1 MMEGGQMSI
10 WRMVVLSC
18 LTVLV
23 LSGCIISIDES
34 NPQAEPDREHA
45 GTEQNMKQDE
55 QQTENEE
62 KTSKNVLTQIF
73 EHFFEPTPED
83 LRKIDDKSAKQ
94 LQYLALGDSLTAG
107 VGDEYSKDGFVG
119 RLADSLVAWPSISD
133 VEVDNRGKRG
143 RRSDQLLK
151 LVEKGHY
158 DEELQKAQLISVT
171 MGGNDV
177 MKIVKHDLFN
187 LKRDAFDKELKAYK
201 KRYSKIIEGI
211 RAKNPEVPLLLIGF
225 YNPFSIVTNE
235 ANEFDTIITEWNK
248 VIEDIA
254 KKDTNACYIS
264 VEDLFDSN
272 KELVYHTDF
281 FHPNAK
287 GYDKMNERIL
297 KAMEKCNMEQ
307 KINKEIGFEE

>member
-10 WRMVVLSC
+10 WRIMVLSC

-23 LSGCIISIDES
+23 LSGCAISIDEPD
-34 NPQAEPDREHA
+34 PQADPEGEQAR
-45 GTEQNMKQDE
+45 TEQDMKQDE
-55 QQTENEE
+55 QQTENEV
-62 KTSKNVLTQIF
+62 KTSKNVLTQIY

-83 LRKIDDKSAKQ
+83 LGKIDDNNAKQ
-94 LQYLALGDSLTAG
+94 LHYLALGDSLTAG
-107 VGDEYSKDGFVG
+107 VGDEYSKDGYVG
-119 RLADSLVAWPSISD
+119 RLTDSLIAWPSISE

-158 DEELQKAQLISVT
+158 DEELQKAQLISIT

-177 MKIVKHDLFN
+177 MKIVKNDLFN
-187 LKRDAFDKELKAYK
+187 LKRDAFDKELRAYK

-211 RAKNPEVPLLLIGF
+211 REKNPTVPLLLIGF

-235 ANEFDTIITEWNK
+235 ANEFDSIITEWNK

-254 KKDTNACYIS
+254 KKDKNACYVS

-281 FHPNAK
+281 FHPNAR
-287 GYDKMNERIL
+287 GYDKMNERII

-307 KINKEIGFEE
+307 IVNKEIGYEE

>member
-10 WRMVVLSC
+10 WRIMVLSC

-23 LSGCIISIDES
+23 LSGCAISIDEPD
-34 NPQAEPDREHA
+34 PQADPEGEQAR
-45 GTEQNMKQDE
+45 TEQDMKQDE
-55 QQTENEE
+55 QQTENEV
-62 KTSKNVLTQIF
+62 KTSKNVLTQIY

-83 LRKIDDKSAKQ
+83 LGKIDDNNAKQ
-94 LQYLALGDSLTAG
+94 LHYLALGDSLTAG
-107 VGDEYSKDGFVG
+107 VGDEYSKDGYVG
-119 RLADSLVAWPSISD
+119 RLTDSLIAWPSISE

-158 DEELQKAQLISVT
+158 DEELQKAQLISIT

-177 MKIVKHDLFN
+177 MKIVKNDLFN
-187 LKRDAFDKELKAYK
+187 LKRDAFDKELRAYK

-211 RAKNPEVPLLLIGF
+211 REKNPTVPLLLIGF

-235 ANEFDTIITEWNK
+235 ANEFDSIITEWNK

-254 KKDTNACYIS
+254 KKDKNACYVS

-287 GYDKMNERIL
+287 GYDKMNERII

-307 KINKEIGFEE
+307 IVNKEIGYEE

>member
-1 MMEGGQMSI
+1 MEGGQMSI
-10 WRMVVLSC
+10 WRIMVLSC

-23 LSGCIISIDES
+23 LSGCAISIDEPD
-34 NPQAEPDREHA
+34 PQADPEGEQAR
-45 GTEQNMKQDE
+45 TEQDMKQDE
-55 QQTENEE
+55 QQTENEV
-62 KTSKNVLTQIF
+62 KTSKNVLTQIY

-83 LRKIDDKSAKQ
+83 LGKIDDNNAKQ
-94 LQYLALGDSLTAG
+94 LHYLALGDSLTAG
-107 VGDEYSKDGFVG
+107 VGDEYSKDGYVG
-119 RLADSLVAWPSISD
+119 RLTDSLIAWPSISE

-158 DEELQKAQLISVT
+158 DEELQKAQLISIT

-177 MKIVKHDLFN
+177 MKIVKNDLFN
-187 LKRDAFDKELKAYK
+187 LKRDAFDKELRAYK

-211 RAKNPEVPLLLIGF
+211 REKNPTVPLLLIGF

-235 ANEFDTIITEWNK
+235 ANEFDSIITEWNK

-254 KKDTNACYIS
+254 KKDKNACYVS

-281 FHPNAK
+281 FHPNAR
-287 GYDKMNERIL
+287 GYDKMNERII

-307 KINKEIGFEE
+307 IVNKEIGYEE

>member
-1 MMEGGQMSI
+1 MMEGGQMNI
-10 WRMVVLSC
+10 WRIMVLSC

-23 LSGCIISIDES
+23 LSGCAISIDEPD
-34 NPQAEPDREHA
+34 PQADPEGEQAR
-45 GTEQNMKQDE
+45 TEQDMKQDE

-62 KTSKNVLTQIF
+62 KTSKNVLTQIY
-73 EHFFEPTPED
+73 EHFFEPSPED
-83 LRKIDDKSAKQ
+83 LGKIDDNNAKQ
-94 LQYLALGDSLTAG
+94 LHYLALGDSLTAG
-107 VGDEYSKDGFVG
+107 VGDEYSKDGYVG
-119 RLADSLVAWPSISD
+119 RLTDSLIAWPSISD

-158 DEELQKAQLISVT
+158 DEELQKAQLISIT

-177 MKIVKHDLFN
+177 MKIVKNDLFN
-187 LKRDAFDKELKAYK
+187 LKRNAFDKELRAYK

-211 RAKNPEVPLLLIGF
+211 REKNSTVPLLLIGF

-235 ANEFDTIITEWNK
+235 ANEFDSIITEWNK

-254 KKDTNACYIS
+254 KKDNNACYVS

-287 GYDKMNERIL
+287 GYDKMNERII

-307 KINKEIGFEE
+307 IVNKEIGYEE

>member
-1 MMEGGQMSI
+1 MNI
-10 WRMVVLSC
+10 WRIMVLSC

-23 LSGCIISIDES
+23 LSGCAISIDEPD
-34 NPQAEPDREHA
+34 PQADPEGEQAR
-45 GTEQNMKQDE
+45 TEQDMKQDE

-62 KTSKNVLTQIF
+62 KTSKNVLTQIY
-73 EHFFEPTPED
+73 EHFFEPSPED
-83 LRKIDDKSAKQ
+83 LGKIDDNNAKQ
-94 LQYLALGDSLTAG
+94 LHYLALGDSLTAG
-107 VGDEYSKDGFVG
+107 VGDEYSKDGYVG
-119 RLADSLVAWPSISD
+119 RLTDSLIAWPSISD

-158 DEELQKAQLISVT
+158 DEELQKAQLISIT

-177 MKIVKHDLFN
+177 MKIVRNDLFN
-187 LKRDAFDKELKAYK
+187 LKRNAFDKELRAYK

-211 RAKNPEVPLLLIGF
+211 REKNPTVPLLLIGF

-235 ANEFDTIITEWNK
+235 ANEFDSIITEWNK
-248 VIEDIA
+248 VIEVIA
-254 KKDTNACYIS
+254 KKDNNACYVS

-287 GYDKMNERIL
+287 GYDKMNERII

-307 KINKEIGFEE
+307 IVNKEIGYEE

>member
-1 MMEGGQMSI
+1 MMEGGQMGI
-10 WRMVVLSC
+10 WRKLILSC

-23 LSGCIISIDES
+23 LSGCAISIDEP
-34 NPQAEPDREHA
+34 NPQAEPDGEQA
-45 GTEQNMKQDE
+45 GTEQDMKKDE

-73 EHFFEPTPED
+73 EHFFEPSPED
-83 LRKIDDKSAKQ
+83 LRKIDDDNAKQ
-94 LQYLALGDSLTAG
+94 LHYLALGDSLTAG
-107 VGDEYSKDGFVG
+107 VGDEYSQDGFVG
-119 RLADSLVAWPSISD
+119 RLADSMLAWPSISD

-151 LVEKGHY
+151 LVKKGHY
-158 DEELQKAQLISVT
+158 DEELQKAQLISIT

-177 MKIVKHDLFN
+177 MKVVRQDLFN
-187 LKRDAFDKELKAYK
+187 LKRDAFDKELLAYK
-201 KRYSKIIEGI
+201 DRYGKIIAGI
-211 RAKNPEVPLLLIGF
+211 RAKNPTVPLLLIGF

-235 ANEFDTIITEWNK
+235 ANEFDTIITEWNN
-248 VIEDIA
+248 VIKDIA
-254 KKDTNACYIS
+254 SKDANACYVS

-287 GYDKMNERIL
+287 GYEKMTERI
-297 KAMEKCNMEQ
+297 KAAMEQCNMEQ
-307 KINKEIGFEE
+307 KINKTIGFEE

>member
-1 MMEGGQMSI
+1 MGI
-10 WRMVVLSC
+10 WRIMVLSC

-23 LSGCIISIDES
+23 LSGCAISIDEPD
-34 NPQAEPDREHA
+34 PQADPEGEQAR
-45 GTEQNMKQDE
+45 TEQDMKQDE

-62 KTSKNVLTQIF
+62 KTSKNVLTQIY
-73 EHFFEPTPED
+73 EHFFEPSPED
-83 LRKIDDKSAKQ
+83 LGKIDDNKAKQ
-94 LQYLALGDSLTAG
+94 LHYLALGDSLTAG
-107 VGDEYSKDGFVG
+107 VGDEYSKDGYVG
-119 RLADSLVAWPSISD
+119 RLTDSLIAWPSISD

-158 DEELQKAQLISVT
+158 DEELQKAQLISIT

-177 MKIVKHDLFN
+177 MKIVKNDLFN
-187 LKRDAFDKELKAYK
+187 LKRDAFDKELRSYK

-211 RAKNPEVPLLLIGF
+211 REKNPTVPLLLIGF

-235 ANEFDTIITEWNK
+235 ANEFDSIITEWNK
-248 VIEDIA
+248 VIENIA
-254 KKDTNACYIS
+254 KKDKNACYVS

-287 GYDKMNERIL
+287 GYDKMNERII

-307 KINKEIGFEE
+307 IVNKEIGYEE